1 MDTASDRTNTGP
13 LSERVQLLIGA
24 LLSALVL
31 LLALLPSL
39 PFELSLLEAVGVVA
53 YAWSVW
59 LLARNRPLGWWVGL
73 IGVTLYAVIFFQ
85 VQLYAEVGIQAFYFV
100 TSLQAIWLWLRGGGD
115 RGGER
120 RERPVGRVPWRW
132 LLITALLGVM
142 ALIGLRELLIALRG
156 AAPFWDALTTV
167 LSLIAHLYL
176 MGRFVES
183 WYVWIAVDIVY
194 VPLYASRG
202 LYVTSALYLVFL
214 AMAIAGLITFRRLYR
229 ERRAVE
235 AIRPEPA

>member
-1 MDTASDRTNTGP
+1 VNSTGRA
-13 LSERVQLLIGA
+13 LRFQLLLGGVVTVA
-24 LLSALVL
+24 LPLLS
-31 LLALLPSL
+31 LLPTL

-59 LLARNRPLGWWVGL
+59 LLARNRPLGWWIGL
-73 IGVTLYAVIFFQ
+73 IGVSLYAVIFFQ

-100 TSLQAIWLWLRGGGD
+100 TSLQAIWLWLRGGND
-115 RGGER
+115 R

-132 LLITALLGVM
+132 LLITGLLGVA

-183 WYVWIAVDIVY
+183 WYLWIAVDIVY

-214 AMAIAGLITFRRLYR
+214 AMAVAGLITFLKIHRDQ
-229 ERRAVE
+229 RAAP
-235 AIRPEPA
+235 AIEPA

>member
-1 MDTASDRTNTGP
+1 MPGDCGIRSLRY
-13 LSERVQLLIGA
+13 QLLAGFA
-24 LLSALVL
+24 LSALVL
-31 LLALLPSL
+31 LLALLPAL
-39 PFELSLLEAVGVVA
+39 PFELSLLEAAGVVA

-73 IGVTLYAVIFFQ
+73 IGVTLYGVIFFQ

-115 RGGER
+115 R

-132 LLITALLGVM
+132 LLITALLGGA
-142 ALIGLRELLIALRG
+142 ALVGLRELLIALRG

-202 LYVTSALYLVFL
+202 LVVTSALYLVFL
-214 AMAIAGLITFRRLYR
+214 AMAIAGLFTFRRLYR
-229 ERRAVE
+229 ERRE
-235 AIRPEPA
+235 AEALRPEPA